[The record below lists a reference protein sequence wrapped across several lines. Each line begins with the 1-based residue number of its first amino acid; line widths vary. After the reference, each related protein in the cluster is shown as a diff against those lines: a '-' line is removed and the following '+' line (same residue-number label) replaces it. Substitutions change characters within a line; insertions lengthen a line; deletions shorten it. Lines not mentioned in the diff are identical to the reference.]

1 MTRNFKRAASLM
13 VTMLMLI
20 SLLVPAAAAEGETNL
35 VSNYDFS
42 EGTAG
47 WRIDAAT
54 AAVDESESYGGL
66 ATMKYTKTS
75 KAGKMWT
82 NSITLNEGERYLIA
96 VNVKVGEGQTSL
108 VAVEMR
114 HTSDDGTTYDEA
126 VQATVGSSWKTLK
139 KIYTCTK
146 LGGDTVDLA
155 LKTDNNTMSDK
166 TYYFNNFRV
175 IPLDSVANGSNEK
188 PAEEEKNTAEFR
200 SEIYVDGEKGSD
212 SNAGTLQS
220 PYKTIEHARDVIRTF
235 NKEMES
241 DINVYLR
248 GGNYEITEPIQFTK
262 SDSGTNGHKI
272 IWQNYQEEA
281 PFVRGPKVI
290 EGWQVFDASKN
301 IYCAKADGPIETRS
315 LYVNGE
321 RAVRAKSNTGLS
333 DAERT
338 DEGLITSDTFL
349 ANWKNQSDI
358 EMVFA
363 QNWTLPRQ
371 GVDNI
376 KIGDDGRCYIT
387 MKQPGWKSAIN
398 KGQTSCKTP
407 WYYENAFELLDEP
420 GEWYLD
426 RSTYTFYYMPRL
438 GEDMNTAEIVAPTL
452 EELMSVRGDSEDKP
466 VENLEFRGIQFG
478 YSTWLRPNSEWGVS
492 DAQNNHM
499 RDSSPKPKGVSGDWL
514 PPAAINVQYG
524 HGITFDS
531 CVFSKI
537 GLNAL
542 QLIDGIQGCTVNG
555 NLFYDISSSCVN
567 LGEPYT
573 HDTNNY
579 NPKEEKYLIK
589 NNTITN
595 NYMHDVC
602 KEYMS
607 AAAISAGFPQDTLI
621 SHNEIFH
628 IPYSGMHLGYGW
640 VGIPTSAIKNFDV
653 THNYIH
659 DLFYTKL
666 YDGGGIYTIGPT
678 GASEEDPNM
687 LAYNYITDMNNDG
700 GPIYNDQGSTYYKV
714 YKNVMDQS
722 RAIDW
727 VSGKPKW
734 FKGWGKDISHCF
746 ADENYTNISHVVRDG
761 GDYNEIKGTIYCPQ
775 GWPQEALDI
784 IDEAGLEP
792 EYLHMS
798 QVPQKILLDKD
809 LFTLNSGETEK
820 LSYRVETS
828 KNKDF
833 DTSKAE
839 VLYGSRDESVAKV
852 SQDGTVTAVSRGSTH
867 VDILIRYN
875 GITVRNSVLVQVDDT
890 AEKVNIVSEKNGVL
904 KGDDLTVS
912 VEGESLFGTKLPVSD
927 VIYESG
933 NPSVLTV
940 VGDGVLRGMQEGY
953 ATVTATAVCGGKTFT
968 DSMEIRVVDYVSS
981 SPASFTPYDISP
993 ILSDVN
999 NWTVEGSGTK
1009 TAKDGGIV
1017 FNTPGGSANYTGQKF
1032 TNEIFDFDINIDNQ
1046 GGWPSIQFRMQEGN
1060 KTANNSTGYIM
1071 VIKESEIEL
1080 QRFNGGSRR
1089 VFFGDVEGAL
1099 AFGGKA
1105 YPNGPNVLPYKK
1117 TVHVQAGAMNEASG
1131 VRLVL
1136 TVDGK
1141 RIFDYLDTD
1150 AGRITQPG
1158 YFGIV
1163 SRNGTVT
1170 ATPHSQEVVTGGE
1183 SAGTNEPQEPDGI
1196 VTGNEDVYDA
1206 LKDKYS
1212 PVKPPVEIETPEAEE
1227 PIVAA
1232 GEFQDTKG
1240 HWAENLI
1247 YKMYRNNMITG
1258 VSDTMFEPDRPITR
1272 AEFLTL
1278 TLRWLKYEKDMEWSR
1293 HASSWGTPTFQA
1305 KIKAQQAVFDKAVAS
1320 AGTENWY
1327 QEILTGAQFAD
1338 LIDGALLSADYDLKA
1353 DITREE
1359 MASMLMRAYRYLTF
1373 ETIYG
1378 NGKDFAD
1385 KAQIADWAQDD
1396 VRSLSAIGYLEGD
1409 ETGNFRPKATAT
1421 RAEAAALIQRVYEVV
1436 EIR

>member
-1 MTRNFKRAASLM
+1 MTTKCKRAASLM
-13 VTMLMLI
+13 VALLMLL
-20 SLLVPAAAAEGETNL
+20 SLAVPAAMAEGEANL
-35 VSNYDFS
+35 ISDYDFAS
-42 EGTAG
+42 GTAG
-47 WRIDAAT
+47 WKIDAAT
-54 AAVDESESYGGL
+54 AAVDETESYGGL
-66 ATMKYTKTS
+66 ATMRYTKTGA
-75 KAGKMWT
+75 AGKLWS
-82 NSITLNEGERYLIA
+82 NEVTLNEGERYLIA

-114 HTSDDGTTYDEA
+114 HLRGETTYDEA
-126 VQATVGSSWKTLK
+126 VQATVGSSWTTLK

-146 LGGDTVDLA
+146 AGGDVIQFA
-155 LKTDNNTMSDK
+155 LKTDNNQMSNN
-166 TYYFNNFRV
+166 TFYFNNFRV
-175 IPLDSVANGSNEK
+175 IPLDQIANGSSQQV
-188 PAEEEKNTAEFR
+188 EEEINTAEFR
-200 SEIYVDGEKGSD
+200 SEIYIDGENGSD
-212 SNAGTLQS
+212 SGDGTLES
-220 PYKTIEHARDVIRTF
+220 PYKTIEYARDVIRTF
-235 NKEMES
+235 NKEMEA

-262 SDSGTNGHKI
+262 SDSGTNGYKV
-272 IWQNYQEEA
+272 IWQNYQDEE
-281 PFVRGPKVI
+281 PFIRGPKVI
-290 EGWQVFDASKN
+290 EGWSLYDAEKN
-301 IYCAKADGPIETRS
+301 IYSAKADGPIETRS

-333 DAERT
+333 NAERT
-338 DEGLITSDTFL
+338 DEGLITTDTFL
-349 ANWKNQSDI
+349 ASWKNPSDI

-387 MKQPGWKSAIN
+387 MKQPGWNSAIN
-398 KGQTSCKTP
+398 KGQTSATTP

-438 GEDMNTAEIVAPTL
+438 GEDMSTAEIVAPTL
-452 EELMSVRGDSEDKP
+452 EELMSVRGDSEDEP
-466 VENLEFRGIQFG
+466 VENIEFHGLQFG

-492 DAQNNHM
+492 DAQNGHI
-499 RDSSPKPKGVSGDWL
+499 RDSSPKPNGTTGDWL
-514 PPAAINVQYG
+514 PPAAVNVQYG

-555 NLFYDISSSCVN
+555 NLFYDISSGCVN

-573 HDTNNY
+573 DSVNNY
-579 NPKEEKYLIK
+579 NPTEEKYLIK
-589 NNTITN
+589 DNKITN

-640 VGIPTSAIKNFDV
+640 VSITTSAIKNFDV

-678 GASEEDPNM
+678 SATEEDPNM

-734 FKGWGKDISHCF
+734 FKGWGKDISHCY
-746 ADENYTNISHVVRDG
+746 AEDNYTNISHVVRDG
-761 GDYNEIKGTIYCPQ
+761 GDYNEIKETIYCPQ

-792 EYLHMS
+792 EYQHLS
-798 QVPQKILLDKD
+798 QVPQKILLDQD
-809 LFTLNSGETEK
+809 MFSLNSGDTAK

-833 DTSKAE
+833 DTSKAT
-839 VLYGSRDESVAKV
+839 VLYGSRDENIATV
-852 SQDGTVTAVSRGSTH
+852 SDDGTVTAVSRGSTY
-867 VDILIRYN
+867 VDIMIRYH

-890 AEKVNIVSEKNGVL
+890 AEKINFVADKDCVL
-904 KGDDLTVS
+904 LGDDLNVS
-912 VEGESLFGTKLPVSD
+912 VEGESLFGTKLPVTD
-927 VIYESG
+927 VTYESDD
-933 NPSVLTV
+933 PDVVRV
-940 VGDGVLRGMQEGY
+940 VGDGVLRGVKEGY
-953 ATVTATAVCGGKTFT
+953 ATITATANCGGQPFT
-968 DSMEIRVVDYVSS
+968 TSMRVRVVDYVSS
-981 SPASFTPYDISP
+981 TPARYTPYNISSILGDI
-993 ILSDVN
+993 N
-999 NWTVEGSGTK
+999 NWTIEGSGTK
-1009 TAKDGGIV
+1009 TAQDGGIV
-1017 FNTPGGSANYTGQKF
+1017 FDTPGGSANYSGQKF
-1032 TNEIFDFDINIDNQ
+1032 TNEIFEFDINIDNQ
-1046 GGWPSIQFRMQEGN
+1046 GGWPSIQFRMQEDN
-1060 KTANNSTGYIM
+1060 KTANASTGYII
-1071 VIKESEIEL
+1071 VIKETEIEL
-1080 QRFNGGSRR
+1080 QRFNGGTRR
-1089 VFFGDVEGAL
+1089 VFFGDISGEL
-1099 AFGGKA
+1099 AFGGAA
-1105 YPNGPNVLPYKK
+1105 YPNNSEVLPYKE
-1117 TVHVQAGAMNEASG
+1117 TAHVQCGAINEEDG
-1131 VRLVL
+1131 VRLIL
-1136 TVDGK
+1136 TVNGK

-1150 AGRITQPG
+1150 AQRITQPG

-1170 ATPHSQEVVTGGE
+1170 VTPYDQQV
-1183 SAGTNEPQEPDGI
+1183 I
-1196 VTGNEDVYDA
+1196 TGNESTETENQNPDESVQTGNEEIYDA

-1212 PVKPPVEIETPEAEE
+1212 PVKPPVEIETPVETE
-1227 PIVAA
+1227 VVA

-1240 HWAENLI
+1240 HWAEDLI
-1247 YKMYRNNMITG
+1247 FKMYRNNMITG
-1258 VSDTMFEPDRPITR
+1258 VSDTEFEPDRPITR

-1293 HASSWGTPTFQA
+1293 HAASWGTPAFQA
-1305 KIKAQQAVFDKAVAS
+1305 KIKSQQAVFDAAVAS

-1327 QEILTGAQFAD
+1327 EEILTGAEFAD
-1338 LIDGALLSADYDLKA
+1338 LIDENLLNADYDLDT

-1359 MASMLMRAYRYLTF
+1359 MASMLMRAYRYLTH
-1373 ETIYG
+1373 EIIYG
-1378 NGKDFAD
+1378 SGKDYAD
-1385 KAQIADWAQDD
+1385 KDQMAEWAVDD
-1396 VRSLSAIGYLEGD
+1396 IRSLSAMGYLEGD
-1409 ETGNFRPKATAT
+1409 ENGNFRPKATAT
-1421 RAEAAALIQRVYEVV
+1421 RAEAAALIQRVYEAV

>member
-1 MTRNFKRAASLM
+1 MTKFFKPAVSM
-13 VTMLMLI
+13 VATFLMLFT
-20 SLLVPAAAAEGETNL
+20 LLIPAVGAEGGANL
-35 VSNYDFS
+35 VENYDFS
-42 EGTAG
+42 NGTG
-47 WRIDAAT
+47 SWRIDAAT
-54 AAVDESESYGGL
+54 AAVDDGESYGGL
-66 ATMKYTKTS
+66 STMRYTKTS
-75 KAGKMWT
+75 NAGKMWT
-82 NSITLNEGERYLIA
+82 NEISLNEGEEYLIA
-96 VNVKVGEGQTSL
+96 VNVKVGEGESAL
-108 VAVEMR
+108 VAIEMR
-114 HTSDDGTTYDEA
+114 HLLGETITYDEA

-146 LGGDTVDLA
+146 SGGDIIQFA
-155 LKTDNNTMSDK
+155 LKTDNNTMSSK
-166 TYYFNNFRV
+166 TFYFNNFRV
-175 IPLDSVANGSNEK
+175 IPLDLVASTGAETE
-188 PAEEEKNTAEFR
+188 EEEKNTADFR
-200 SEIYVDGEKGSD
+200 SEIYIDGENGSD
-212 SNAGTLQS
+212 EGKGTIES

-248 GGNYEITEPIQFTK
+248 GGNYEITEPIEFKRT
-262 SDSGTNGHKI
+262 DSGTNGYKI
-272 IWQNYQEEA
+272 IWQNYENEA
-281 PFVRGPKVI
+281 PFVRGPKI
-290 EGWQVFDASKN
+290 IDGWEIYDASKN

-321 RAVRAKSNTGLS
+321 RAVRAKSNVGLS
-333 DAERT
+333 NAQRT
-338 DEGLITSDTFL
+338 DEGLITTDTFL
-349 ANWKNQSDI
+349 ASWKNPSDI

-376 KIGDDGRCYIT
+376 KIGDDGLCYIT
-387 MKQPGWKSAIN
+387 MKQPGWQSAIN
-398 KGQTSCKTP
+398 KGQTSASTP

-438 GEDMNTAEIVAPTL
+438 GEDMSTAEIVAPTL
-452 EELMSVRGDSEDKP
+452 EEIMNVRGDSEDKP
-466 VENLEFRGIQFG
+466 IENLEFRGIQFG

-492 DAQNNHM
+492 DAQNNHI
-499 RDSSPKPKGVSGDWL
+499 RDSSAKPDGVSGDWL

-524 HGITFDS
+524 HGITFES

-573 HDTNNY
+573 TEDNY
-579 NPKEEKYLIK
+579 NPKDEKYLIK
-589 NNTITN
+589 DNKITN

-640 VGIPTSAIKNFDV
+640 VSITTSAIKNFDV

-678 GASEEDPNM
+678 SGTEEDPNM

-734 FKGWGKDISHCF
+734 FKGWGKDISHCY
-746 ADENYTNISHVVRDG
+746 AEENYTNISHVVRDG
-761 GDYNEIKGTIYCPQ
+761 GDYNEIKDTIYCPQ

-792 EYLHMS
+792 EYFHLS

-809 LFTLNSGETEK
+809 MFTLNSGETEK
-820 LSYRVETS
+820 LSYTVETS
-828 KNKDF
+828 KNKEF
-833 DTSKAE
+833 DTSKAT
-839 VLYGSRDESVAKV
+839 VLYGSRDENIATV
-852 SQDGTVTAVSRGSTH
+852 SDDGTVTAVSRGSTY
-867 VDILIRYN
+867 VDIMVRYN
-875 GITVRNSVLVQVDDT
+875 DITVRSSVLIQVDDT
-890 AEKVNIVSEKNGVL
+890 AEKINFVADKDGVL
-904 KGDDLTVS
+904 LGDDLIVS
-912 VEGESLFGTKLPVSD
+912 VEGESLFGSKLPVSD
-927 VIYESG
+927 VTYESN
-933 NPSVLTV
+933 NPNVVQV
-940 VGDGVLRGMQEGY
+940 VGDGVLRGVQEGY
-953 ATVTATAVCGGKTFT
+953 ATITATANCGGKTFT
-968 DSMEIRVVDYVSS
+968 TSMVVRVVDYVSS
-981 SPASFTPYDISP
+981 SPTRYTPYDISP
-993 ILSDVN
+993 ILSDTA

-1009 TAKDGGIV
+1009 TAQDGGIV
-1017 FNTPGGSANYTGQKF
+1017 FDTPGGSANYTGQKF

-1060 KTANNSTGYIM
+1060 KTANNSTGYII
-1071 VIKESEIEL
+1071 VIKEQEIEL
-1080 QRFNGGSRR
+1080 QRFNGGVRR
-1089 VFFGDVEGAL
+1089 VFFGEIEGAL

-1105 YPNGPNVLPYKK
+1105 YPNGDDVLPYKK
-1117 TVHVQAGAMNEASG
+1117 TVHVQAGAVNEENG
-1131 VRLVL
+1131 VRLIL

-1150 AGRITQPG
+1150 ALRVTQPG
-1158 YFGIV
+1158 YFGVV

-1170 ATPHSQEVVTGGE
+1170 VTPHSQTVTTGE
-1183 SAGTNEPQEPDGI
+1183 ETISPEEPVGETDTENENQAIYE
-1196 VTGNEDVYDA
+1196 E

-1212 PVKPPVEIETPEAEE
+1212 PIEPPVKIETPVVEE
-1227 PIVAA
+1227 PTTVP

-1240 HWAENLI
+1240 HWAEDLI
-1247 YKMYRNNMITG
+1247 FKMYRNNMIKG
-1258 VSDTMFEPDRPITR
+1258 VSDTAFEPDRPITR

-1293 HASSWGTPTFQA
+1293 HAASWGTPTFQA

-1320 AGTENWY
+1320 AGTDEWY
-1327 QEILTGAQFAD
+1327 SEILTGAEFAD
-1338 LIDGALLSADYDLKA
+1338 LIDGALLNADYDLGA
-1353 DITREE
+1353 YITREE
-1359 MASMLMRAYRYLTF
+1359 MASMLMRAYRYLTS
-1373 ETIYG
+1373 EIIYG
-1378 NGKDFAD
+1378 EGKDYLD
-1385 KAQIADWAQDD
+1385 KAQISDWAADD
-1396 VRSLSAIGYLEGD
+1396 VRSLSAMGYLEGD
-1409 ETGNFRPKATAT
+1409 EAGNFRPQATAT
-1421 RAEAAALIQRVYEVV
+1421 RAEAAALVQRVYEAV